1 MARATLTISA
11 KLPYAVVK
19 KGKWFIS
26 SCPILDVYSQGRT
39 EKKAKENLV
48 EALSLFFSSCF
59 ERNVLDEVLKE
70 CGFAAGTLTTGKPA
84 SKVAAKNVIDVPLYL
99 FSNRNPSYKE
109 CRA

>member
-1 MARATLTISA
+1 MVRAALTISA
-11 KLPYAVVK
+11 KLPYSVVK

-48 EALSLFFSSCF
+48 EALSLFFSSCY

-70 CGFAAGTLTTGKPA
+70 CGFTAGTSTTRKPVSRVA
-84 SKVAAKNVIDVPLYL
+84 SKNIIDVPLYL
-99 FSNRNPSYKE
+99 FSNRNPAYKE
-109 CRA
+109 CPA